1 MADVEAEELRRTNPE
16 MYRARRDEGY
26 IRGIREDR
34 PAVISVNM
42 FFASLVVQEFL
53 ARLHPFR
60 NQPNTAYAAV
70 RANLLEPFIIT
81 EPDGA
86 YSGACGYRFRG
97 DVDKDS
103 GRMWIRI
110 PGMWIKIP
118 GDVNTPNRDERGG
131 WNRG

>member
-1 MADVEAEELRRTNPE
+1 MLTIQDALD
-16 MYRARRDEGY
+16 
-26 IRGIREDR
+26 
-34 PAVISVNM
+34 
-42 FFASLVVQEFL
+42 
-53 ARLHPFR
+53 
-60 NQPNTAYAAV
+60 
-70 RANLLEPFIIT
+70 
-81 EPDGA
+81 A

-131 WNRG
+131 VEPGLILTFLDQAF